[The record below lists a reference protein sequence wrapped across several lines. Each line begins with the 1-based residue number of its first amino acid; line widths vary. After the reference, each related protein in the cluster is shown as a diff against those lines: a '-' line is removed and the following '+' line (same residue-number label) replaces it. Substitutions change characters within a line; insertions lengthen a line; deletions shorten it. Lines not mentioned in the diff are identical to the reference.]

1 MKMIIAIVD
10 DDDCDTVIK
19 ALISD
24 GLRVT
29 RIAST
34 GGFLRRG
41 NSTMMLG
48 LDDDKV
54 DQAIHI
60 IRDNTTTPTGPG
72 MRRATI
78 FVLNVDQFTQL

>member
-60 IRDNTTTPTGPG
+60 IRDHTTTPAGPG